1 MNYKIIIA
9 YDGTKYNGWQI
20 QRSSQNTIQGK
31 ISDVLTKLAGVQID
45 VIGSGRTDAGVHAL
59 AQCANFVMPDRFD
72 NEIFIMDYLNKY
84 LPEDISVLSI
94 EKADSKFHA
103 RFSAVSKTY
112 RYRIHTSNIKD
123 VFQRKYVY
131 TYLDK
136 KLNVNLMR
144 QAAEKLIGTYDF
156 KAFCGNPHFKKS
168 SVRTITSIDIKES
181 EFEISIDY
189 TGDGFLQNM
198 VRILTGTLI
207 EVGNGNIKP
216 SQISE
221 IINSKDRQ
229 LAGFTAPAC
238 GLALVKVEY

>member
-1 MNYKIIIA
+1 
-9 YDGTKYNGWQI
+9 
-20 QRSSQNTIQGK
+20 
-31 ISDVLTKLAGVQID
+31 
-45 VIGSGRTDAGVHAL
+45 
-59 AQCANFVMPDRFD
+59 MPDRFD

-181 EFEISIDY
+181 EFEISIDF